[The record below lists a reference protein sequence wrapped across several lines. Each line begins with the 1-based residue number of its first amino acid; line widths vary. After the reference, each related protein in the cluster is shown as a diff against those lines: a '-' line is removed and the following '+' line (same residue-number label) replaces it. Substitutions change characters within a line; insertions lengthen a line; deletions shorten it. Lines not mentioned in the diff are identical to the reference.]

1 MNNPVVFQSTSDHQV
16 ASINFEPVSGICDY
30 MDIVWG
36 VKEALGRLE
45 ESDEFRVVHLSSR
58 FENFLPDNVLMES
71 TIPSNVGLLSRL
83 ISGIA
88 LPMVVDVPKNA
99 FGLGLEILLCADVR
113 ICSWNSGFSMNQ
125 VKYGIIPHDG
135 GTQRLP
141 RIAGIGRALELILT
155 GRVFDAREA
164 FEM

>member
-1 MNNPVVFQSTSDHQV
+1 M
-16 ASINFEPVSGICDY
+16 
-30 MDIVWG
+30 
-36 VKEALGRLE
+36 
-45 ESDEFRVVHLSSR
+45 
-58 FENFLPDNVLMES
+58 
-71 TIPSNVGLLSRL
+71 
-83 ISGIA
+83 
-88 LPMVVDVPKNA
+88 
-99 FGLGLEILLCADVR
+99 R

-164 FEM
+164 F

>member
-1 MNNPVVFQSTSDHQV
+1 MNNPVVFQSTSEHQV

-45 ESDEFRVVHLSSR
+45 ESDEFRVVHLSSQ

-88 LPMVVDVPKNA
+88 LPMVADVPKNA
-99 FGLGLEILLCADVR
+99 FGLGLEILLCAD
-113 ICSWNSGFSMNQ
+113 
-125 VKYGIIPHDG
+125 
-135 GTQRLP
+135 
-141 RIAGIGRALELILT
+141 
-155 GRVFDAREA
+155 
-164 FEM
+164 